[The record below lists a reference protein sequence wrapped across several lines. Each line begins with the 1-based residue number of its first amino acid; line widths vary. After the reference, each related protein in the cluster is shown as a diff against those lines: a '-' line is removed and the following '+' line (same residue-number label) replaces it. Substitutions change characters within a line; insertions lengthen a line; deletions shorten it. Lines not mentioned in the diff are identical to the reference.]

1 MKEEESSVNT
11 TNLRWDQDSTVDR
24 AVERVLA
31 ELTLEEKVALVS
43 GRLAVEDDGTE
54 PMRPQGI
61 PRLALADSPAGIRL
75 ANPTLPDHRATALP
89 APIALAATWDLDL
102 ARRYGRVLGTE
113 AATTGHN
120 IFLGPA
126 VDIARAPRAGRTF
139 ESFGEDPLLQSR
151 LAVAEIEAI
160 QAQGVAACVKHYVV
174 NNQEHRRST
183 IDVIVDERTLQEI
196 YLPPFAAA
204 LQAGGAG
211 SVMGSYNRINGV
223 YACEN
228 PTVLT
233 SILRDQLGFRG
244 FVMSDFLA
252 TQSTAPSADAGLDWE
267 LGAKM
272 WGPLLLEA
280 VTKGEVEAATLDEM
294 VRRILR
300 PVLGLQLAAQEGA
313 SGPLPVREHGA
324 EALAIAEQ
332 AIVLLKNADSVLP
345 LQAATIRSIAVI
357 GPDADNVSG
366 VGGGSAFVQP
376 TYTVSV
382 LDGIR
387 QRLGEGVP
395 VEYAAG
401 VDPVGPGVLLPGP
414 PAMPQAVLA
423 SNRREQP
430 GSGLLVEYWDN
441 PSFAGAP
448 VVSRVEPRAELNFG
462 FFNMFPGL
470 SAASPKL
477 PGRPPELKGKIAVRW
492 SGVLVAPADGEYQ
505 LALTYLGSA
514 RLLLDGKVII
524 DGTTPLVAES
534 APPRLPVGLP
544 PDARETQIKTAVAAV
559 QLAMGTTYDLL
570 VEYAADAPG
579 YWIFGE
585 AMLRLGWQAPAGV
598 VSPAIAE
605 AAVLAARS
613 DAAVVVVRAYETEE
627 MDRPSLRLPNEQ
639 DVLIRAVAAANP
651 KTVVVLMNAGPVAV
665 NEWEAAVPALVE
677 AWFAGQEQGNA
688 VARVLF
694 GDVNPS
700 GKLPLTFPH
709 NEHVTPIPAAE
720 QYPGVDG
727 KVHYT
732 EGVNVGYRGYDSLG
746 ITPQYPFGHGL
757 SYTSFD
763 YADLQ
768 VSPRMAGCTDKI
780 QVDFVL
786 ANTGERAGTE
796 VAQVY
801 VATAAAPESKRL
813 VGWARV
819 PLAAGEQ
826 RQVRVTLDPQ
836 SAERPFSTWNAGKHA
851 WQIQAGAY
859 LVHAGASSRDIR
871 LASQFSVTCSSAM
884 GADE

>member
-1 MKEEESSVNT
+1 MMDIPV
-11 TNLRWDQDSTVDR
+11 LRWDRSP
-24 AVERVLA
+24 AVEEKVEQLVA
-31 ELTLEEKVALVS
+31 QLTLAEKVALVS

-54 PMRPQGI
+54 PERPTGL

-75 ANPTLPDHRATALP
+75 ANPKLPDHRATALP
-89 APIALAATWDLDL
+89 APLALAATWDPDL
-102 ARRYGRVLGTE
+102 AHRYGRVLGAE
-113 AATTGHN
+113 AAMTGHN

-151 LAVAEIEAI
+151 LAVAEIEGI
-160 QAQGVAACVKHYVV
+160 QAQGVVACVKHYIV

-204 LQAGGAG
+204 MQAGGAG

-228 PTVLT
+228 PFVLT

-252 TQSTAPSADAGLDWE
+252 TQSTAAAANAGLDWE

-272 WGPLLLEA
+272 WGPQLLEA
-280 VTKGEVEAATLDEM
+280 VVKGDVEPATLDEM

-300 PVLGLQLAAQEGA
+300 PILGLQLAGQDGP

-332 AIVLLKNADSVLP
+332 GIVLLKNEGSLLP
-345 LQAATIRSIAVI
+345 LQADAIRSIAVI
-357 GPDADNVSG
+357 GPDADNISG

-376 TYTVSV
+376 AYAVSV
-382 LDGIR
+382 LDAIR
-387 QRLGEGVP
+387 QRVGASMQ

-414 PAMPQAVLA
+414 PAVPQALLA
-423 SNRREQP
+423 PNRQVP
-430 GSGLLVEYWDN
+430 AGSGLLVEYWDN

-448 VVSRVEPRAELNFG
+448 VVTRVEPRAELNFG

-477 PGRPPELKGKIAVRW
+477 PGRPPELRGKISVRW
-492 SGVLVAPADGEYQ
+492 RGVLVAPADGEYR

-514 RLLLDGKVII
+514 RLLLDGQVII
-524 DGTTPLVAES
+524 DEASPSIAES
-534 APPRLPVGLP
+534 APSRLPMGLP
-544 PDARETQIKTAVAAV
+544 PGEREAQIRTAVAAV
-559 QLAMGTTYDLL
+559 PLAGGAEYDLV
-570 VEYAADAPG
+570 VEYAASAPG
-579 YWIFGE
+579 HWIFGE
-585 AMLRLGWQAPAGV
+585 AMLRLGWQPPAGA
-598 VSPAIAE
+598 VSPAIA
-605 AAVLAARS
+605 AAAALAARS
-613 DAAVVVVRAYETEE
+613 DAAVVVVRTYETEE
-627 MDRPSLRLPNEQ
+627 MDRPNLRLPNAQ
-639 DVLIRAVAAANP
+639 DVLIRAVSAANP
-651 KTVVVLMNAGPVAV
+651 KTVVVLMNAAPVAV
-665 NEWEAAVPALVE
+665 SEWEEQVPALVE

-694 GDVNPS
+694 GDVNPR
-700 GKLPLTFPH
+700 GKLPITFPRD
-709 NEHVTPIPAAE
+709 ESATPIASSE

-727 KVHYT
+727 KLHYT
-732 EGVNVGYRGYDSLG
+732 EGVNVGYRGYDSLH

-757 SYTSFD
+757 SYTSFE

-768 VSPRMAGCTDKI
+768 VSPPSAGGTELI
-780 QVDFVL
+780 QVDFVV
-786 ANTGERAGTE
+786 ANTGQRAGTE

-801 VATAAAPESKRL
+801 IAPATAPDAKRL

-819 PLAAGEQ
+819 ALAAGEL
-826 RQVRVTLDPQ
+826 RPVRVTLDPQ
-836 SAERPFSTWNAGKHA
+836 
-851 WQIQAGAY
+851 
-859 LVHAGASSRDIR
+859 
-871 LASQFSVTCSSAM
+871 
-884 GADE
+884 

>member
-1 MKEEESSVNT
+1 MDKPE
-11 TNLRWDQDSTVDR
+11 LRWDRSP
-24 AVERVLA
+24 AVEERVEQLVA
-31 ELTLEEKVALVS
+31 QLTLAEKVALVS
-43 GRLAVEDDGTE
+43 GRLAVEDDGSE
-54 PMRPQGI
+54 PARPPGI

-75 ANPTLPDHRATALP
+75 ANPMLGDYRATALP
-89 APIALAATWDLDL
+89 APIALAATWDPDL
-102 ARRYGRVLGTE
+102 ARRYGRVLGAE
-113 AATTGHN
+113 AAITGHN
-120 IFLGPA
+120 IFLAPA

-160 QAQGVAACVKHYVV
+160 QAQGVVACVKHYIV

-228 PTVLT
+228 PFVLT
-233 SILRDQLGFRG
+233 SILREQLGFRG

-252 TQSTAPSADAGLDWE
+252 TQSTAAAANAGLDWE

-272 WGPLLLEA
+272 WGPMLQEA
-280 VTKGEVEAATLDEM
+280 VAKSDVEPATLDEM

-300 PVLGLQLAAQEGA
+300 PILGLQLAGQDGPG
-313 SGPLPVREHGA
+313 GPLPVREHGA
-324 EALAIAEQ
+324 QALAIAEEG
-332 AIVLLKNADSVLP
+332 IVLLKNEGKNASRLLP
-345 LQAATIRSIAVI
+345 LRVEDHRSIAVI

-366 VGGGSAFVQP
+366 VGGGSAFVEP
-376 TYTVSV
+376 AYAVSV
-382 LDGIR
+382 LDAIR
-387 QRLGEGVP
+387 QRVGKGVQ

-401 VDPVGPGVLLPGP
+401 VDPVGPGALLPGP
-414 PAMPQAVLA
+414 PAVPQVLLA
-423 SNRREQP
+423 PNRQALA

-448 VVSRVEPRAELNFG
+448 VVTRIEPRAELNFG

-477 PGRPPELKGKIAVRW
+477 PGRLPELKGKIAVRW
-492 SGVLVAPADGEYQ
+492 TGVLAAPADGEYQ

-514 RLLLDGKVII
+514 RLLLDGQVVI
-524 DGTTPLVAES
+524 DGAAPVIAES
-534 APPRLPVGLP
+534 APSRLPVGLP
-544 PDARETQIKTAVAAV
+544 PGEREAQITTAAAAV
-559 QLAMGTTYDLL
+559 QLAGGSAYDVV
-570 VEYAADAPG
+570 VEYTAGARG
-579 YWIFGE
+579 HWIFGE
-585 AMLRLGWQAPAGV
+585 AMLRLGWQPPAGV

-605 AAVLAARS
+605 VAALAARS
-613 DAAVVVVRAYETEE
+613 DAAVVVVRTYETEE
-627 MDRPSLRLPNEQ
+627 MDRPNLRLPNEQ

-651 KTVVVLMNAGPVAV
+651 NTVVVLMNAGPVEV
-665 NEWEAAVPALVE
+665 SEWEEQVPALVE
-677 AWFAGQEQGNA
+677 AWFGGQEQGNA

-694 GDVNPS
+694 GDVNPG
-700 GKLPLTFPH
+700 GKLPLTFPRD
-709 NEHVTPIPAAE
+709 ERAAPIATAE

-768 VSPRMAGCTDKI
+768 VSPASAGGREPI
-780 QVDFVL
+780 QVDFVV
-786 ANTGERAGTE
+786 ANTGQRAGTE

-801 VATAAAPESKRL
+801 VAPAAAPDAKRL

-819 PLAAGEQ
+819 ALAAGE
-826 RQVRVTLDPQ
+826 RRPVRVTLDPQ
-836 SAERPFSTWNAGKHA
+836 SAEHPVSTWNAHTHG
-851 WQIQAGAY
+851 WEIVTGDYQVY
-859 LVHAGASSRDIR
+859 VGASSRDIR
-871 LASQFSVTCSSAM
+871 LAGRFSIA
-884 GADE
+884 A